1 MSNKITGYTAT
12 DAIATV
18 KGSVGSQAVEKPQAD
33 SGSATPAAPAADQ
46 LTLTASARSLQQIE
60 AALGKTPVVNSAKV
74 DAIRQAVQ
82 GGTYHIDAASV
93 AGKILSFESGL
104 KK

>member
-1 MSNKITGYTAT
+1 MSNKISGYTST

-18 KGSVGSQAVEKPQAD
+18 KGSVGSHAADKPQPEA
-33 SGSATPAAPAADQ
+33 GAPAAPAADQ

-60 AALGKTPVVNSAKV
+60 ATLGKAPVVNSAKV

-93 AGKILSFESGL
+93 AAKILSFESGL

>member
-1 MSNKITGYTAT
+1 MPNKISGYTAT
-12 DAIATV
+12 DPIASV
-18 KGSVGSQAVEKPQAD
+18 KGSVGGPAAD
-33 SGSATPAAPAADQ
+33 KTPADPAAGAPAAPAADQ

-60 AALGKTPVVNSAKV
+60 AALGKAPVVNSAKV
-74 DAIRQAVQ
+74 DAIKQAVQ

-93 AGKILSFESGL
+93 ATKILSFESGL

>member
-1 MSNKITGYTAT
+1 VPNKISGYSST

-18 KGSVGSQAVEKPQAD
+18 KVTAGNQAADKPQTVSNA
-33 SGSATPAAPAADQ
+33 AAPAAAADQ

-60 AALGKTPVVNSAKV
+60 AAVGKAPVVDPAKV
-74 DAIRQAVQ
+74 DAIKQAVQ
-82 GGTYHIDAASV
+82 GGTYHVDAASV
-93 AGKILSFESGL
+93 ASKILSFESGL